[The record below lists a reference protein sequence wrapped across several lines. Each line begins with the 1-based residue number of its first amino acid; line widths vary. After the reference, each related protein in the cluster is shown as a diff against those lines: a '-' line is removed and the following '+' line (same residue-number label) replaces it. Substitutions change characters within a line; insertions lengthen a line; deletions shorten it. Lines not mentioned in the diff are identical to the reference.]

1 MLHLLLL
8 NTRNTNRGKQTWELF
23 RLLIFG
29 LLLVFCVFLHIG
41 LHTVFG
47 LQKMICLG
55 QGTDLRFL
63 WVIKLRADV
72 GVKIFKA
79 MFINSPNFF
88 RSLWIARQSSS
99 LWGNQHYSKPR
110 YYPPFSRYIWKNCS
124 CQMWLLHQSSSEVF
138 YYLKGK

>member
-1 MLHLLLL
+1 
-8 NTRNTNRGKQTWELF
+8 
-23 RLLIFG
+23 
-29 LLLVFCVFLHIG
+29 
-41 LHTVFG
+41 
-47 LQKMICLG
+47 MICLG
-55 QGTDLRFL
+55 QELDLLFQL
-63 WVIKLRADV
+63 VINLRQGV

-79 MFINSPNFF
+79 MFTNNPNFF

-110 YYPPFSRYIWKNCS
+110 YYPPFSRYTWKNCA